1 MSKSTGSAIL
11 LFLACIAIA
20 IFYIIAIVSSNTN
33 ENDGSVVG
41 QQDTFSSGNNLR
53 QLSLIDPK
61 TVETRQGSSLRASAV
76 SFNDQL
82 EQVSWDFLS
91 AHTFITIINVLRLC
105 HLFVTHALSSI
116 LFFIDVYDN
125 RYCQALMKSSSPY

>member
-1 MSKSTGSAIL
+1 MSIKSAC
-11 LFLACIAIA
+11 LACIAIA
-20 IFYIIAIVSSNTN
+20 IFYIIAIVSY
-33 ENDGSVVG
+33 DDDDSVVG
-41 QQDTFSSGNNLR
+41 QRQQDTFSSGNNLR

-61 TVETRQGSSLRASAV
+61 TVETRQGSGLRSSSGV

-82 EQVSWDFLS
+82 EQVSRDFLS
-91 AHTFITIINVLRLC
+91 AHTFITIINVLHLC

-125 RYCQALMKSSSPY
+125 RYCQALM

>member
-61 TVETRQGSSLRASAV
+61 TVETRQGSGLRSSGV

-82 EQVSWDFLS
+82 EQVSRDFRFSLGPYFYHQRLTSLS
-91 AHTFITIINVLRLC
+91 LVC
-105 HLFVTHALSSI
+105 HSRSLFYTLLYRCV
-116 LFFIDVYDN
+116 
-125 RYCQALMKSSSPY
+125 